1 MSSSTLQSPV
11 AVPARATSDHASWGT
26 LLVLLAGIFMAT
38 LDFFI
43 VDVAIP
49 GTQADLHASSAAM
62 QWVVAGYG
70 LAVAAGLITGGRL
83 GDMFGRRRIYGLG
96 MALFTVASIVCAM
109 AGGAGELIAAR
120 VVQGV
125 GMALVTPQVLGI
137 ISVVFAGARQARAFA
152 AYGLTMGLAAV
163 FGQLIGG
170 TLIQADL
177 FGLGWRTIYWI
188 NVPVGVIALAV
199 LRRVVPESRG
209 NAGTRLDPYGV
220 GLILAALVALVLP
233 LIQGRTQGWPLWTW
247 LSLATAAVLLGVFA
261 WYQRRLAARGAAPLV
276 DPNLFRDRA
285 FTVGVVL
292 SLAYQMTMGSFF
304 LFLALY
310 LQQGRGMTPLAS
322 GALFLRAAAVE
333 RPPHWCDRLPAGLG
347 RTGTELP
354 GLRGHRTGRG
364 LHGVRR
370 TRHALG
376 ALGARRARTR
386 AGARRGCADP
396 ARAPDPGTV
405 QPSVQCPAIHPGPG
419 RIGGAGGSAR
429 AGRRSARVVR
439 GLGRVGA
446 AAVGRRAGLALS
458 RTARRRGGRTAVHPG
473 AGGARCRRSS
483 GRICPHR
490 ITFRGVAAS
499 SAA

>member
-43 VDVAIP
+43 VNVAIP

-83 GDMFGRRRIYGLG
+83 GDMFGRRRMYGLG

-170 TLIQADL
+170 ALIQADL

-199 LRRVVPESRG
+199 LRRSVPESRG

-276 DPNLFRDRA
+276 DPTLFRDRA
-285 FTVGVVL
+285 FSVGVVL

-310 LQQGRGMTPLAS
+310 LQQGRGMTPLSS
-322 GALFLRAAAVE
+322 GALFLSIGGPYMLTSSVAERLAA
-333 RPPHWCDRLPAGLG
+333 RLGRQVIALGAMMQGAGLVLLAVAAERAG
-347 RTGTELP
+347 GQVALEWLLP
-354 GLRGHRTGRG
+354 GLVIAGAGMG
-364 LHGVRR
+364 LALVPVPGVVLAGVAPE
-370 TRHALG
+370 HAAAAGGVLATAQQVGG
-376 ALGARRARTR
+376 ALGIAVVGIVFYDRL
-386 AGARRGCADP
+386 G
-396 ARAPDPGTV
+396 GTGN
-405 QPSVQCPAIHPGPG
+405 PGPAFVASLVPMSLLCL
-419 RIGGAGGSAR
+419 IT
-429 AGRRSARVVR
+429 
-439 GLGRVGA
+439 
-446 AAVGRRAGLALS
+446 AGLVQLLPRS
-458 RTARRRGGRTAVHPG
+458 RRK
-473 AGGARCRRSS
+473 S
-483 GRICPHR
+483 
-490 ITFRGVAAS
+490 
-499 SAA
+499 